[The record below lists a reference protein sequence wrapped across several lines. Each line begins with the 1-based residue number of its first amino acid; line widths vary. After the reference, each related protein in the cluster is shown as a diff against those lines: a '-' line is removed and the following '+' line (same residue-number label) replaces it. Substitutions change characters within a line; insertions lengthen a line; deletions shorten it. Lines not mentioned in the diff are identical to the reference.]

1 MNEDDVLPEGCAYG
15 LVLAGLLWVVILV
28 AAAVVLSRVAP

>member
-1 MNEDDVLPEGCAYG
+1 MNDDAPARGCAYG

-28 AAAVVLSRVAP
+28 AAAVVLSRVLP